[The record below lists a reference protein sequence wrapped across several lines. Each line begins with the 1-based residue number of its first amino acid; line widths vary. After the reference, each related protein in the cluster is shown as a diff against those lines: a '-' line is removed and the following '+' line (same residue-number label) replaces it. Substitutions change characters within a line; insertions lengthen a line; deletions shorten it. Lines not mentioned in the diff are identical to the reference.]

1 MKTLRTLLEGGNVFK
16 DADGKPL
23 TGRINQ
29 SDVPAT
35 VAWLEQLTG
44 LDFTT
49 DIDPD
54 TKKPRRWLGSTGKAP
69 TSGDLDLAVDLND
82 ISKDQLAAKLTQWI
96 VGHKLPPD
104 EWIKKGGEV
113 HLRTPIQGR
122 PDLGYVQTDFMF
134 FSNLD
139 WGTFYYNQGA
149 GSAYKGMNR
158 AVLMSS
164 LAKHYGLTLGSNG
177 VFSRANKQL
186 ITMDPDEAARMILG
200 PKATRAN
207 LSTVETI
214 FAALAQ
220 DKDREVKIKDF
231 REYLNK
237 EGLQQPD
244 AVTEDAD
251 TYFLARLRD
260 RIVNQG
266 MQPLVERESANPYTI
281 YEAAAVGVGG
291 RAKGIEHLEDYVFRE
306 GTAGVN
312 KALAIVAAFNKDSK
326 TASVKWDGK
335 PAVVFGRKPET
346 GEFVLTDDSG
356 FGAVGYDGLFTSTR
370 AIANNLSQRD
380 ANAAAKGNLANR
392 VQTLLPTY
400 QTVWPLL
407 EAATP
412 ENFRG
417 YVKGD
422 LMYWGKTDQ
431 PLPPTEQEIV
441 SGVVYQ
447 SAGLL
452 VFKPNTVAYRIPV
465 KSTLGKSILNSEVG
479 VAIHT
484 MYEDVGAEKQ
494 PLKGVKFN
502 EVPGLFLIL
511 PIYAKPVATEN
522 PYVAMIKKVLK
533 ATGPAINVLFN
544 PAELRAMKIT
554 DFAKLAVDYI
564 NRRVDP
570 NDRAYTGDFSDLVPG
585 FEAWLQST
593 QTAQKYSNIQQ
604 YLDSPTSNRNALQ
617 AAFVLFELLHDLK
630 LDLLGKLDQQVPG
643 NEGWVFATP
652 AGYGKAVNRFDF
664 SARNK
669 ARNNPQPG

>member
-16 DADGKPL
+16 DAEGNPL

-44 LDFTT
+44 IEF
-49 DIDPD
+49 
-54 TKKPRRWLGSTGKAP
+54 PREHWLGSTGKAP
-69 TSGDLDLAVDLND
+69 TSGDMDLAVDANQV
-82 ISKDQLAAKLTQWI
+82 SKEQLAAKLTQWI
-96 VGHKLPPD
+96 VGHKLPPA

-134 FSNLD
+134 FPNLD

-164 LAKHYGLTLGSNG
+164 IAKQLGLKLGPNG
-177 VFSRANKQL
+177 VFSRTSNEL
-186 ITMDPDEAARMILG
+186 LTMDPDEAARMILG
-200 PKATRAN
+200 PRATRDN

-214 FAALAQ
+214 FAALAK
-220 DKDREVKIKDF
+220 DKDKETKIKDF
-231 REYLNK
+231 RDYLNK
-237 EGLQQPD
+237 EGLPQPD

-266 MQPLVERESANPYTI
+266 MQPLVEREAANPYTI

-306 GTAGVN
+306 GTSGVN
-312 KALAIVAAFNKDSK
+312 KALAIVAAFQQNSK

-335 PAVVFGRKPET
+335 PAVVFGRKPDT

-380 ANAAAKGNLANR
+380 ANAAANGNLANR

-412 ENFRG
+412 KNFRG

-422 LMYWGKTDQ
+422 LMYWGSTNQ
-431 PLPPTEQEIV
+431 PLPATEQEIV
-441 SGVVYQ
+441 PGVVYQ

-452 VFKPNTVAYRIPV
+452 VFRPNTVTYRIPV
-465 KSTLGKSILNSEVG
+465 DSTLGKSILNSEVG
-479 VAIHT
+479 VAVHT
-484 MYEDVGAEKQ
+484 MYEDAGAEKQ
-494 PLKGVKFN
+494 PLSGVKFN
-502 EVPGLFLIL
+502 DVPGLFLIL
-511 PIYAKPVATEN
+511 PIYAKPVEAKN

-533 ATGPAINVLFN
+533 AHGPAINVLFN

-604 YLDSPTSNRNALQ
+604 YLDSPTSNRSALQ